1 MGAGNGVTLCDLCV
15 FADDAAETVSPQ
27 NTHAAHFYGWM
38 ETPGG
43 RILLQ
48 RPVRTMS
55 VVMIGV
61 LAEDQPQVPFADDQH
76 PVQALAAGAAHPA
89 LRDRVASHRQRH
101 PVQMIGTDAP
111 A

>member
-1 MGAGNGVTLCDLCV
+1 VGAGNGVTLCDLCV

-89 LRDRVASHRQRH
+89 LRDRVGARRQQHTVR
-101 PVQMIGTDAP
+101 VISTDVCG
-111 A
+111 